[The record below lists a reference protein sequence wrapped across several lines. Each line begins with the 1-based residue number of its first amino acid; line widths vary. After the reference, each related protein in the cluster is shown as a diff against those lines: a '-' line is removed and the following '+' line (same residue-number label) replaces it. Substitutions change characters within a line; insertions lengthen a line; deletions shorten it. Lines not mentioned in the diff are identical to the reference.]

1 MFNVLS
7 GLRVIE
13 GASFI
18 AAPSCC
24 LHLAQ
29 LGADVIRF
37 DTIGGGP
44 DFGRWPVAP
53 NGASLY
59 WEGLNKG
66 KKSIAIDLTRPEGR
80 NLATQLIT
88 APGPSSGLFVTN
100 FPADGFLA
108 HDKLAAKR
116 ADLITVRV
124 MGWADGATALDYTVN
139 AAAGYPLMTGPV
151 DDDKPVNHVLPA
163 WDLLTG
169 AYAAFALMAAERH
182 RGLTGAGQE
191 VRVPLGDIAI
201 ATVGNLGQMAEVLIG
216 GQDRPRVGNDL
227 FGAFGRDFRTADG
240 SSIML
245 VAITPRQWSG
255 LLTSLG
261 IGEAVAAVEQEL
273 GVSFAKDEVLRFQ
286 HRAKLFPIIEAAV
299 ATRTVADMAGVFD
312 SNGVCWDRYQSVRQA
327 ATQDARFMTNP
338 ILSEINHPSGHRY
351 RAPGAAATFT
361 GLARNEPVRAP
372 KLGEHTDEVLADV
385 LGLGD
390 QDIAKLHDAK
400 LVAGPKASNT
410 R

>member
-29 LGADVIRF
+29 LGAEVIRF

-261 IGEAVAAVEQEL
+261 IG
-273 GVSFAKDEVLRFQ
+273 
-286 HRAKLFPIIEAAV
+286 
-299 ATRTVADMAGVFD
+299 
-312 SNGVCWDRYQSVRQA
+312 
-327 ATQDARFMTNP
+327 
-338 ILSEINHPSGHRY
+338 
-351 RAPGAAATFT
+351 
-361 GLARNEPVRAP
+361 
-372 KLGEHTDEVLADV
+372 
-385 LGLGD
+385 
-390 QDIAKLHDAK
+390 
-400 LVAGPKASNT
+400 
-410 R
+410 